1 MSGMI
6 GQQGRTRPSVTQPTP
21 TATPAGPLTGNRESA
36 TAKKIADRSGKA
48 GLVAAAEIT
57 RVGAPSERSG
67 SQRIASYLKKKG
79 FGADWE
85 KRIEDRA
92 RDLLIASE
100 RQRVGSPNY
109 GNKDYIPNDAD
120 LKEVSYRLAMEQAN
134 RIDNPK
140 ARDLAQQLVSD
151 TYGVEPSGKLQTGVV
166 KSDKPRKG
174 LLGQGAEGTREEKIK
189 ELGAR
194 KRVRLANQIA
204 QQGVTDDVLK
214 ADIEE
219 MRRAEAEGDTA
230 AYTEAER
237 RFNQRLNARLA
248 IEPEEGISVQDPS
261 RQSTRRVSDFTR
273 EESGRTGRY
282 GEKAKGEEPGRQPME
297 GKAVQDAP
305 QMTREALDVLAAD
318 QDLTD
323 KFLDRFSDI
332 DKAAVIAK
340 FKKIKDDPNSDAAQ
354 MTRADLLRTFNKALS
369 IEGMVKAQTILG
381 QIGSPAAKRAAK
393 MQEVRDATPPVIA
406 RAEKREQMANIRSAM
421 KVIEDVMSGS
431 RKYDSRSSGREAM
444 TADIGSVMRALNQ
457 YVPGNRLFQDRMQ
470 GQVRKAFGM
479 AASGNMRP
487 LGELMKVFQ
496 MLGQKAPPSIEE
508 QVGSAK
514 GDVPQLAAMLTGVG
528 NRIRGG
534 ANTARAKPGARN
546 VLTGKRL
553 KRGVAPAAEPK
564 GGVETGGATGV
575 AESAGLPL
583 GRARG
588 NVRQQPVRVEEGG
601 YETGRPELNPPKV
614 ETGGGSYVPP
624 KRYTPRGGRMSFV
637 RAERPNVEDLGVPTT
652 DKLSNAFDQF
662 MADTQSEML
671 GKGDVR
677 MQGRD
682 AETMGKVRGRAS
694 ERLRSLMKA
703 YKDETKQLNE
713 QKDIAEIRDA
723 KQLSAAERSLADLKK
738 EIADGKKKLDDIRRY
753 IAPRQS
759 KNLGED
765 VRRRVPVDEGDDFR
779 PTVSRPRNLPQTQG
793 VETIRDFQAALEGRI
808 KVLQGRVT
816 AFEQELARA
825 TQGKEIGPRV
835 MGAAVREGRR
845 KDIDQLR
852 YDKPKIMKRFAD
864 ELAEL
869 NRKQN
874 KTKMDLE
881 KIQQLEKQI
890 KSLEERVPQRK
901 PAKQKGPPSGRSTPP
916 LPEVVQ
922 PTVTPGERDERAF
935 TGGKMVKGTEQQRG
949 RKQSDVVKKA
959 MRGRRMKL
967 KRSQKPGYVQKR
979 EDEEMLSRRDLSGL
993 LEGLPA

>member
-6 GQQGRTRPSVTQPTP
+6 GQQGRTRPSVIQPTP
-21 TATPAGPLTGNRESA
+21 TATPPGPLTGNRESA

-85 KRIEDRA
+85 KRIEDQA
-92 RDLLIASE
+92 RNLLIASE
-100 RQRVGSPNY
+100 RQRVGSPNF

-166 KSDKPRKG
+166 KSDKPLKG
-174 LLGQGAEGTREEKIK
+174 LIGPGAEGTREEKIK

-194 KRVRLANQIA
+194 KRVRLANQVA
-204 QQGVTDDVLK
+204 QQGVTKEVLE
-214 ADIEE
+214 ADINE
-219 MRRAEAEGDTA
+219 MNRLEAEGDVAGYEEAKRRFYLRFA
-230 AYTEAER
+230 AHTGIEGDVSLQDQTRQAKNRISEFSKEAEGR
-237 RFNQRLNARLA
+237 PDRFGQKDTGDR
-248 IEPEEGISVQDPS
+248 GG
-261 RQSTRRVSDFTR
+261 ST
-273 EESGRTGRY
+273 
-282 GEKAKGEEPGRQPME
+282 QE
-297 GKAVQDAP
+297 GKATEDAP
-305 QMTREALDVLAAD
+305 EINRQAFDVLAAD
-318 QDLTD
+318 PELTERV
-323 KFLDRFSDI
+323 LERFSDT

-340 FKKIKDDPNSDAAQ
+340 FKKIKDDPNSEAAQ

-381 QIGSPAAKRAAK
+381 EVGSPAARRAAK

-508 QVGSAK
+508 QVGDTK
-514 GDVPQLAAMLTGVG
+514 GDVPQLAAIMTGVG

-534 ANTARAKPGARN
+534 ASTARAKPGARN

-553 KRGVAPAAEPK
+553 KKGVAPAAEPIGLVAQGEKPALKLGQYYAEYRDQEYSK
-564 GGVETGGATGV
+564 GKKPG
-575 AESAGLPL
+575 P
-583 GRARG
+583 R
-588 NVRQQPVRVEEGG
+588 QPVQRV
-601 YETGRPELNPPKV
+601 
-614 ETGGGSYVPP
+614 
-624 KRYTPRGGRMSFV
+624 
-637 RAERPNVEDLGVPTT
+637 T
-652 DKLSNAFDQF
+652 DNLDAAFDQF
-662 MADTQSEML
+662 MADAQSEAL

-682 AETMGKVRGRAS
+682 AETMGKTRRVAAS
-694 ERLRSLMKA
+694 RLRSLMDA
-703 YKDETKQLNE
+703 YKDETKQINKQNE
-713 QKDIAEIRDA
+713 IAEIRDA
-723 KQLSAAERSLADLKK
+723 KQLASAQKDLAALNR
-738 EIADGKKKLDDIRRY
+738 EIADGKKRLDDIRRY
-753 IAPRQS
+753 IAPRES
-759 KNLGED
+759 KNIGED
-765 VRRRVPVDEGDDFR
+765 VRRRVPVDQGDDFR
-779 PTVSRPRNLPQTQG
+779 PPSEKRRFMPQTQDA
-793 VETIRDFQAALEGRI
+793 ETMRDYRAALEGRI
-808 KVLQGRVT
+808 KALQGRVT
-816 AFEQELARA
+816 MFERELARA
-825 TQGKEIGPRV
+825 TEGKGIGPRV

-845 KDIDQLR
+845 QE
-852 YDKPKIMKRFAD
+852 M
-864 ELAEL
+864 
-869 NRKQN
+869 
-874 KTKMDLE
+874 
-881 KIQQLEKQI
+881 
-890 KSLEERVPQRK
+890 
-901 PAKQKGPPSGRSTPP
+901 PAIRQKGTPKQKGKSKARSTPP

-922 PTVTPGERDERAF
+922 PTVTPGERDERAV
-935 TGGKMVKGTEQQRG
+935 TGGKFVKGVRQERG
-949 RKQSDVVKKA
+949 RKQSEPVKRA
-959 MRGRRMKL
+959 MRGKRMRL
-967 KRSQKPGYVQKR
+967 KKTQKPGYVQR
-979 EDEEMLSRRDLSGL
+979 MEDVDMVRKAGLAGL

>member
-6 GQQGRTRPSVTQPTP
+6 GQQGRTKPSVIQPTP
-21 TATPAGPLTGNRESA
+21 TATPPGPLTGNRESA

-85 KRIEDRA
+85 KRIEDQA
-92 RDLLIASE
+92 RNLLIASE

-140 ARDLAQQLVSD
+140 ARDVAQQLVSD

-219 MRRAEAEGDTA
+219 MRRAEAEGDSA
-230 AYTEAER
+230 AYAEAER
-237 RFNQRLNARLA
+237 RFNQRLNAKLV
-248 IEPEEGISVQDPS
+248 ESGDVSVQDPT

-318 QDLTD
+318 QDLTE

-381 QIGSPAAKRAAK
+381 EIGSPAAKRAAK

-457 YVPGNRLFQDRMQ
+457 YVPGNRLFQDRMK

-514 GDVPQLAAMLTGVG
+514 GDVPQLAAMMTGVG

-534 ANTARAKPGARN
+534 ASTARAKPGARN

-588 NVRQQPVRVEEGG
+588 NVRQQPVRREEGG

-614 ETGGGSYVPP
+614 EETEFKPYVP
-624 KRYTPRGGRMSFV
+624 KRYGARGGRMSFV
-637 RAERPNVEDLGVPTT
+637 RAERPSVEDLGVPTI
-652 DKLSNAFDQF
+652 DKLSNAFDEF

-682 AETMGKVRGRAS
+682 AQTMGNVRRRAS

-713 QKDIAEIRDA
+713 QKDIEEIRDA

-753 IAPRQS
+753 IAPPQS

-765 VRRRVPVDEGDDFR
+765 VRRRVPVDESDDFR
-779 PTVSRPRNLPQTQG
+779 PTVSRPKNLPQTQG

-808 KVLQGRVT
+808 KALQGRVT
-816 AFEQELARA
+816 MYERELARA
-825 TQGKEIGPRV
+825 TQGKKIGPRV

-845 KDIDQLR
+845 QE
-852 YDKPKIMKRFAD
+852 M
-864 ELAEL
+864 
-869 NRKQN
+869 
-874 KTKMDLE
+874 
-881 KIQQLEKQI
+881 
-890 KSLEERVPQRK
+890 
-901 PAKQKGPPSGRSTPP
+901 PAIRQKGTPKQRDKSKARSTPP

-922 PTVTPGERDERAF
+922 PSVTPGERDERAF
-935 TGGKMVKGTEQQRG
+935 TGGKFVKGVEQQRG
-949 RKQSDVVKKA
+949 RKQSEPVKRA
-959 MRGRRMKL
+959 MRGKRMRL
-967 KRSQKPGYVQKR
+967 KKTQKPGYVQR
-979 EDEEMLSRRDLSGL
+979 MEDVDMVRRAGLAGL

>member
-1 MSGMI
+1 MI

-21 TATPAGPLTGNRESA
+21 TATPTGPLTGTVQSA

-57 RVGAPSERSG
+57 RAGAPSERSG

-120 LKEVSYRLAMEQAN
+120 LKETSYRLAMEQAN

-151 TYGVEPSGKLQTGVV
+151 TYGVEPSGKLQVGVV

-194 KRVRLANQIA
+194 KRVRLASQVA
-204 QQGVTDDVLK
+204 QQGVTKEVLE
-214 ADIEE
+214 ADINE
-219 MRRAEAEGDTA
+219 MNRLEAEGDVAGYEEAKRRFYLRFA
-230 AYTEAER
+230 AHTGIEGDVSLQDQTRQAKNRISEFSKEAEGR
-237 RFNQRLNARLA
+237 PDRFGQKDTGDR
-248 IEPEEGISVQDPS
+248 GG
-261 RQSTRRVSDFTR
+261 ST
-273 EESGRTGRY
+273 
-282 GEKAKGEEPGRQPME
+282 QE
-297 GKAVQDAP
+297 GKATEDAP
-305 QMTREALDVLAAD
+305 EINRQAFDVLAAD
-318 QDLTD
+318 PELTERV
-323 KFLDRFSDI
+323 LDRFSDT

-381 QIGSPAAKRAAK
+381 EVGSPAARRAAK
-393 MQEVRDATPPVIA
+393 MQEVRDAASPET
-406 RAEKREQMANIRSAM
+406 RRGERREQLGNIRSAI
-421 KVIEDVMSGS
+421 KVIESVMSGA
-431 RKYDSRSSGREAM
+431 RRYDSRAGGREAM
-444 TADIGSVMRALNQ
+444 TADIGSVMNALKQ

-479 AASGNMRP
+479 AASGNVRPIGEIMR
-487 LGELMKVFQ
+487 GMQ

-514 GDVPQLAAMLTGVG
+514 GDVPQLAAIMTGVG

-534 ANTARAKPGARN
+534 ASTARVKPGARN

-564 GGVETGGATGV
+564 GGVETGAATGV
-575 AESAGLPL
+575 GESAGLPL

-588 NVRQQPVRVEEGG
+588 NVRQQPVRQEEGG
-601 YETGRPELNPPKV
+601 YATGRVELNPPKV

-637 RAERPNVEDLGVPTT
+637 RAERPSVEDLGVPTT

-662 MADTQSEML
+662 MADTQSEVL

-682 AETMGKVRGRAS
+682 AQTMGKVRGRAS
-694 ERLRSLMKA
+694 ERLRTLMKA

-723 KQLSAAERSLADLKK
+723 KQLASAQKDLAALNR
-738 EIADGKKKLDDIRRY
+738 EIADGKKRLDDIRRY
-753 IAPRQS
+753 VAPRQS
-759 KNLGED
+759 KNIGED

-779 PTVSRPRNLPQTQG
+779 PNVSRPKNLPQTQDA
-793 VETIRDFQAALEGRI
+793 ETMRDYRAALEGRI
-808 KVLQGRVT
+808 KVLQRRVT
-816 AFEQELARA
+816 IFERELARA
-825 TQGKEIGPRV
+825 TQGKKIGPRV

-845 KDIDQLR
+845 QE
-852 YDKPKIMKRFAD
+852 M
-864 ELAEL
+864 
-869 NRKQN
+869 
-874 KTKMDLE
+874 
-881 KIQQLEKQI
+881 
-890 KSLEERVPQRK
+890 
-901 PAKQKGPPSGRSTPP
+901 PAIRQKGTPKQKGKSKARSTPP

-922 PTVTPGERDERAF
+922 PSVTPGERDERAF
-935 TGGKMVKGTEQQRG
+935 TGGEFVKGVRQERG
-949 RKQSDVVKKA
+949 RKQSEPVKRA
-959 MRGRRMKL
+959 MRGKRMRL
-967 KRSQKPGYVQKR
+967 KKTQKPGYVQR
-979 EDEEMLSRRDLSGL
+979 MEDVDMVRRAGLAGL

>member
-1 MSGMI
+1 MI
-6 GQQGRTRPSVTQPTP
+6 GQQGRTRPSVIQPTP
-21 TATPAGPLTGNRESA
+21 TATPPGPLTGNRESA

-85 KRIEDRA
+85 KRIEDQA
-92 RDLLIASE
+92 RNLLIASE
-100 RQRVGSPNY
+100 RQRVGSPNF

-166 KSDKPRKG
+166 KSDKPLKG
-174 LLGQGAEGTREEKIK
+174 LIGPGAEGTREEKIK

-194 KRVRLANQIA
+194 KRVRLANQVA
-204 QQGVTDDVLK
+204 QQGVTKEVLE
-214 ADIEE
+214 ADINE
-219 MRRAEAEGDTA
+219 MNRLEAEGDVAGYEEAKRRFYLRFA
-230 AYTEAER
+230 AHTGIEGDVSLQDQTRQAKNRISEFSKEAEGR
-237 RFNQRLNARLA
+237 PDRFGQKDTGDR
-248 IEPEEGISVQDPS
+248 GG
-261 RQSTRRVSDFTR
+261 ST
-273 EESGRTGRY
+273 
-282 GEKAKGEEPGRQPME
+282 QE
-297 GKAVQDAP
+297 GKATEDAP
-305 QMTREALDVLAAD
+305 EINRQAFDVLAAD
-318 QDLTD
+318 PELTERV
-323 KFLDRFSDI
+323 LERFSDT

-340 FKKIKDDPNSDAAQ
+340 FKKIKDDPNSEAAQ

-381 QIGSPAAKRAAK
+381 EVGSPAARRAAK

-508 QVGSAK
+508 QVGDTK
-514 GDVPQLAAMLTGVG
+514 GDVPQLAAIMTGVG

-534 ANTARAKPGARN
+534 ASTARAKPGARN

-553 KRGVAPAAEPK
+553 KKGVAPAAEPIGLVAQGEKPALKLGQYYAEYRDQEYSK
-564 GGVETGGATGV
+564 GKKPG
-575 AESAGLPL
+575 P
-583 GRARG
+583 R
-588 NVRQQPVRVEEGG
+588 QPVQRV
-601 YETGRPELNPPKV
+601 
-614 ETGGGSYVPP
+614 
-624 KRYTPRGGRMSFV
+624 
-637 RAERPNVEDLGVPTT
+637 T
-652 DKLSNAFDQF
+652 DNLDAAFDQF
-662 MADTQSEML
+662 MADAQSEAL

-682 AETMGKVRGRAS
+682 AETMGKTRRVAAS
-694 ERLRSLMKA
+694 RLRSLMDA
-703 YKDETKQLNE
+703 YKDETKQINKQNE
-713 QKDIAEIRDA
+713 IAEIRDA
-723 KQLSAAERSLADLKK
+723 KQLASAQKDLAALNR
-738 EIADGKKKLDDIRRY
+738 EIADGKKRLDDIRRY
-753 IAPRQS
+753 IAPRES
-759 KNLGED
+759 KNIGED
-765 VRRRVPVDEGDDFR
+765 VRRRVPVDQGDDFR
-779 PTVSRPRNLPQTQG
+779 PPSEKRRFMPQTQDA
-793 VETIRDFQAALEGRI
+793 ETMRDYRAALEGRI
-808 KVLQGRVT
+808 KALQGRVT
-816 AFEQELARA
+816 MFERELARA
-825 TQGKEIGPRV
+825 TEGKGIGPRV

-845 KDIDQLR
+845 QE
-852 YDKPKIMKRFAD
+852 M
-864 ELAEL
+864 
-869 NRKQN
+869 
-874 KTKMDLE
+874 
-881 KIQQLEKQI
+881 
-890 KSLEERVPQRK
+890 
-901 PAKQKGPPSGRSTPP
+901 PAIRQKGTPKQKGKSKARSTPP

-922 PTVTPGERDERAF
+922 PTVTPGERDERAV
-935 TGGKMVKGTEQQRG
+935 TGGKFVKGVRQERG
-949 RKQSDVVKKA
+949 RKQSEPVKRA
-959 MRGRRMKL
+959 MRGKRMRL
-967 KRSQKPGYVQKR
+967 KKTQKPGYVQR
-979 EDEEMLSRRDLSGL
+979 MEDVDMVRKAGLAGL

>member
-6 GQQGRTRPSVTQPTP
+6 GQHGRTKPSVIQPTP
-21 TATPAGPLTGNRESA
+21 TATPPGPLTGNRESA

-57 RVGAPSERSG
+57 RVGAPSERSD

-151 TYGVEPSGKLQTGVV
+151 TYGVEPSGKLQVGVV

-174 LLGQGAEGTREEKIK
+174 LIGLGAEGTREEKIK

-194 KRVRLANQIA
+194 KRVRLANQLA
-204 QQGVTDDVLK
+204 QQGTTDEVLK

-219 MRRAEAEGDTA
+219 MRRAEAEGDSA
-230 AYTEAER
+230 AYAEAER
-237 RFNQRLNARLA
+237 RFNQRLNAKLV
-248 IEPEEGISVQDPS
+248 ESGDVSVQDPT

-282 GEKAKGEEPGRQPME
+282 GEKAKGDEPGRQPME

-318 QDLTD
+318 QDLTE

-381 QIGSPAAKRAAK
+381 EVGSPAARRAAK

-444 TADIGSVMRALNQ
+444 TADIGTVMRALNQ

-479 AASGNMRP
+479 AASGNVRPIGEIMRG
-487 LGELMKVFQ
+487 LQ
-496 MLGQKAPPSIEE
+496 MLGQKAPPTIEE

-514 GDVPQLAAMLTGVG
+514 GDVPQLAAIMTGVG

-534 ANTARAKPGARN
+534 ASTARAKPGARN

-575 AESAGLPL
+575 AESSGLPL

-588 NVRQQPVRVEEGG
+588 NVRQQPVRTEEGG
-601 YETGRPELNPPKV
+601 YTTGRPELNPPKFE
-614 ETGGGSYVPP
+614 ETKREPYVP
-624 KRYTPRGGRMSFV
+624 KRYGARGGRMSFIK
-637 RAERPNVEDLGVPTT
+637 AERPNVEDLGVPTT

-662 MADTQSEML
+662 MADAQSEVL

-694 ERLRSLMKA
+694 ERLRTLLKA

-723 KQLSAAERSLADLKK
+723 KQLNAAQKELERLNK
-738 EIADGKKKLDDIRRY
+738 EIADGTKKLDDIRELSGPDGKKRFKR
-753 IAPRQS
+753 IRENVEG
-759 KNLGED
+759 NLAD
-765 VRRRVPVDEGDDFR
+765 DDFR
-779 PTVSRPRNLPQTQG
+779 PTSEKPAGKDLPINPYLQTIG
-793 VETIRDFQAALEGRI
+793 DYQAALEGRI
-808 KVLQGRVT
+808 KALRGRVL
-816 AFEQELARA
+816 AFEQRLARD
-825 TQGKEIGPRV
+825 TKNMDIGPRV
-835 MGAAVREGRR
+835 MGAAIREGRR
-845 KDIDQLR
+845 
-852 YDKPKIMKRFAD
+852 
-864 ELAEL
+864 
-869 NRKQN
+869 
-874 KTKMDLE
+874 LE
-881 KIQQLEKQI
+881 M
-890 KSLEERVPQRK
+890 
-901 PAKQKGPPSGRSTPP
+901 PAIKQKGTPKQKGKSKARSTPP

-922 PTVTPGERDERAF
+922 PTVAPGERDERAF
-935 TGGKMVKGTEQQRG
+935 TGGKFVRGVRQERG
-949 RKQSDVVKKA
+949 RNQSEPVKRA
-959 MRGRRMKL
+959 MRGKRMKL
-967 KRSQKPGYVQKR
+967 KRPQKPGYVQR
-979 EDEEMLSRRDLSGL
+979 MEDVEMVNRRGL
-993 LEGLPA
+993 AGLIQGLPT

>member
-21 TATPAGPLTGNRESA
+21 TATPTGPLTGTVQSA

-57 RVGAPSERSG
+57 RAGAPSERSG

-120 LKEVSYRLAMEQAN
+120 LKETSYRLAMEQAN

-151 TYGVEPSGKLQTGVV
+151 TYGVEPSGKLQVGVV

-194 KRVRLANQIA
+194 KRVRLASQVA
-204 QQGVTDDVLK
+204 QQGVTKEVLE
-214 ADIEE
+214 ADINE
-219 MRRAEAEGDTA
+219 MNRLEAEGDVAGYEEAKRRFYLRFA
-230 AYTEAER
+230 AHTGIEGDVSLQDQTRQAKNRISEFSKEAEGR
-237 RFNQRLNARLA
+237 PDRFGQKDTGDR
-248 IEPEEGISVQDPS
+248 GG
-261 RQSTRRVSDFTR
+261 ST
-273 EESGRTGRY
+273 
-282 GEKAKGEEPGRQPME
+282 QE
-297 GKAVQDAP
+297 GKATEDAP
-305 QMTREALDVLAAD
+305 EINRQAFDVLAAD
-318 QDLTD
+318 PELTERV
-323 KFLDRFSDI
+323 LDRFSDT

-381 QIGSPAAKRAAK
+381 EVGSPAARRAAK
-393 MQEVRDATPPVIA
+393 MQEVRDAASPET
-406 RAEKREQMANIRSAM
+406 RRGERREQLGNIRSAI
-421 KVIEDVMSGS
+421 KVIESVMSGA
-431 RKYDSRSSGREAM
+431 RRYDSRAGGREAM
-444 TADIGSVMRALNQ
+444 TADIGSVMNALKQ

-479 AASGNMRP
+479 AASGNVRPIGEIMR
-487 LGELMKVFQ
+487 GMQ

-514 GDVPQLAAMLTGVG
+514 GDVPQLAAIMTGVG

-534 ANTARAKPGARN
+534 ASTARVKPGARN

-564 GGVETGGATGV
+564 GGVETGAATGV
-575 AESAGLPL
+575 GESAGLPL

-588 NVRQQPVRVEEGG
+588 NVRQQPVRQEEGG
-601 YETGRPELNPPKV
+601 YATGRVELNPPKV

-637 RAERPNVEDLGVPTT
+637 RAERPSVEDLGVPTT

-662 MADTQSEML
+662 MADTQSEVL

-682 AETMGKVRGRAS
+682 AQTMGKVRGRAS
-694 ERLRSLMKA
+694 ERLRTLMKA

-723 KQLSAAERSLADLKK
+723 KQLASAQKDLAALNR
-738 EIADGKKKLDDIRRY
+738 EIADGKKRLDDIRRY
-753 IAPRQS
+753 VAPRQS
-759 KNLGED
+759 KNIGED

-779 PTVSRPRNLPQTQG
+779 PNVSRPKNLPQTQDA
-793 VETIRDFQAALEGRI
+793 ETMRDYRAALEGRI
-808 KVLQGRVT
+808 KVLQRRVT
-816 AFEQELARA
+816 IFERELARA
-825 TQGKEIGPRV
+825 TQGKKIGPRV

-845 KDIDQLR
+845 QE
-852 YDKPKIMKRFAD
+852 M
-864 ELAEL
+864 
-869 NRKQN
+869 
-874 KTKMDLE
+874 
-881 KIQQLEKQI
+881 
-890 KSLEERVPQRK
+890 
-901 PAKQKGPPSGRSTPP
+901 PAIRQKGTPKQKGKSKARSTPP

-922 PTVTPGERDERAF
+922 PSVTPGERDERAF
-935 TGGKMVKGTEQQRG
+935 TGGEFVKGVRQERG
-949 RKQSDVVKKA
+949 RKQSEPVKRA
-959 MRGRRMKL
+959 MRGKRMRL
-967 KRSQKPGYVQKR
+967 KKTQKPGYVQR
-979 EDEEMLSRRDLSGL
+979 MEDVDMVRRAGLAGL

>member
-1 MSGMI
+1 M
-6 GQQGRTRPSVTQPTP
+6 
-21 TATPAGPLTGNRESA
+21 TGNRESA

-57 RVGAPSERSG
+57 RAGAPSERSG

-79 FGADWE
+79 FGDDWE

-100 RQRVGSPNY
+100 RQRVGSPNF

-120 LKEVSYRLAMEQAN
+120 VKEVSYRLAMEQAN

-174 LLGQGAEGTREEKIK
+174 LLGPGAEGTREEKIK

-194 KRVRLANQIA
+194 KRVRLANQLA
-204 QQGVTDDVLK
+204 QQGTTDEVLK

-219 MRRAEAEGDTA
+219 MRRAEAEGDSA
-230 AYTEAER
+230 AYAEAER
-237 RFNQRLNARLA
+237 RFNQRLNAKLV
-248 IEPEEGISVQDPS
+248 ESGDVSVQDPT

-318 QDLTD
+318 QDLTE

-381 QIGSPAAKRAAK
+381 EVGSPAARRAAK
-393 MQEVRDATPPVIA
+393 MQEVRDAASPET
-406 RAEKREQMANIRSAM
+406 RRGERREQLGNIRSAI
-421 KVIEDVMSGS
+421 KVIESVMSGT
-431 RKYDSRSSGREAM
+431 RRYDSRSGGREAM
-444 TADIGSVMRALNQ
+444 TADIGSVMNALRQ

-479 AASGNMRP
+479 AASGNVRPIGEIMRG
-487 LGELMKVFQ
+487 LQ
-496 MLGQKAPPSIEE
+496 MLGQKAPPTIEE

-514 GDVPQLAAMLTGVG
+514 GDVPQLAAIMTGVG

-534 ANTARAKPGARN
+534 ASTARAKPGARN

-624 KRYTPRGGRMSFV
+624 KRYGLRGGRMSLAK
-637 RAERPNVEDLGVPTT
+637 AERPSAEDLGVPTT
-652 DKLSNAFDQF
+652 DKLNNAFDEF
-662 MADTQSEML
+662 MADTQSEVL

-723 KQLSAAERSLADLKK
+723 KQLAAAQKDLAVLNK
-738 EIADGKKKLDDIRRY
+738 EIAAGKKRLDDIRRY
-753 IAPRQS
+753 VAPRQS
-759 KNLGED
+759 KNIGED

-779 PTVSRPRNLPQTQG
+779 PTVSRPKNLPQTQDA
-793 VETIRDFQAALEGRI
+793 ETIRDFQAALEGRI
-808 KVLQGRVT
+808 KVLQGRVNM
-816 AFEQELARA
+816 FERELARA
-825 TQGKEIGPRV
+825 TEGKGIGPKV

-874 KTKMDLE
+874 KTKRDLE

-922 PTVTPGERDERAF
+922 PSVTPGERDERAF
-935 TGGKMVKGTEQQRG
+935 TGGKMVKGVEQQRG

>member
-1 MSGMI
+1 MI
-6 GQQGRTRPSVTQPTP
+6 GQQDRTRPLVIQPTP
-21 TATPAGPLTGNRESA
+21 TATPPGPLTGNRESA

-79 FGADWE
+79 FGDDWE

-100 RQRVGSPNY
+100 RQRVGSPNF

-174 LLGQGAEGTREEKIK
+174 LIGPGAEGTREEKIK

-194 KRVRLANQIA
+194 KRVRLANQLA
-204 QQGVTDDVLK
+204 QQGITDDVLK
-214 ADIEE
+214 AEIKE
-219 MRRAEAEGDTA
+219 MERAEAEGDTA
-230 AYTEAER
+230 AYAEAER
-237 RFNQRLNARLA
+237 RFNQRLNANLVA
-248 IEPEEGISVQDPS
+248 SGDVSVQDPT

-318 QDLTD
+318 QDLTE

-381 QIGSPAAKRAAK
+381 EVGSPAARRAAK
-393 MQEVRDATPPVIA
+393 MQEVRDAASPET
-406 RAEKREQMANIRSAM
+406 RRGERREQLGNIRSAI
-421 KVIEDVMSGS
+421 KVIENVMSGT
-431 RKYDSRSSGREAM
+431 RRYDARAAGREAM
-444 TADIGSVMRALNQ
+444 TADIGSVMNALKQ

-479 AASGNMRP
+479 AASGNVRP
-487 LGELMKVFQ
+487 LGEIMRGLQ

-514 GDVPQLAAMLTGVG
+514 GDVPQLAAIMTGVG

-534 ANTARAKPGARN
+534 ASTARAKPGARN

-575 AESAGLPL
+575 AESAGLPI

-588 NVRQQPVRVEEGG
+588 NVRQQPVRTEEGG
-601 YETGRPELNPPKV
+601 YQTGRVELNPPKFE
-614 ETGGGSYVPP
+614 ETGFKPYVP
-624 KRYTPRGGRMSFV
+624 KRYAASGRIYK
-637 RAERPNVEDLGVPTT
+637 PTT
-652 DKLSNAFDQF
+652 TPPPGTSGIPTVDKLDQAFDEF

-682 AETMGKVRGRAS
+682 AETMRKVRRRAS

-723 KQLSAAERSLADLKK
+723 KQLDAAQKELAALNK
-738 EIADGKKKLDDIRRY
+738 EIAAGKKKLSDIRELERPGGGKQVFKR
-753 IAPRQS
+753 IRENVESSAV
-759 KNLGED
+759 E
-765 VRRRVPVDEGDDFR
+765 DFR
-779 PTVSRPRNLPQTQG
+779 PDSPKPERDLPINPYLETVG
-793 VETIRDFQAALEGRI
+793 DYQAALESRI
-808 KVLQGRVT
+808 KALQGRVT
-816 AFEQELARA
+816 MYERELARA
-825 TQGKEIGPRV
+825 TQGKKIGPRV

-874 KTKMDLE
+874 KTKRDLE

-922 PTVTPGERDERAF
+922 PSVTPGERDERAF
-935 TGGKMVKGTEQQRG
+935 TGGKMVKGVEQQRG
-949 RKQSDVVKKA
+949 RKQSEPVKRA
-959 MRGRRMKL
+959 MSGKRRKL

>member
-1 MSGMI
+1 MI
-6 GQQGRTRPSVTQPTP
+6 GQQGRTKPSVIQPTP
-21 TATPAGPLTGNRESA
+21 TATPPGPLTGNRESA

-85 KRIEDRA
+85 KRIEDQA
-92 RDLLIASE
+92 RNLLIASE

-140 ARDLAQQLVSD
+140 ARDVAQQLVSD

-219 MRRAEAEGDTA
+219 MRRAEAEGDSA
-230 AYTEAER
+230 AYAEAER
-237 RFNQRLNARLA
+237 RFNQRLNAKLV
-248 IEPEEGISVQDPS
+248 ESGDVSVQDPT

-318 QDLTD
+318 QDLTE

-381 QIGSPAAKRAAK
+381 EIGSPAAKRAAK

-457 YVPGNRLFQDRMQ
+457 YVPGNRLFQDRMK

-514 GDVPQLAAMLTGVG
+514 GDVPQLAAMMTGVG

-534 ANTARAKPGARN
+534 ASTARAKPGARN

-588 NVRQQPVRVEEGG
+588 NVRQQPVRREEGG

-614 ETGGGSYVPP
+614 EETEFKPYVP
-624 KRYTPRGGRMSFV
+624 KRYGARGGRMSFV
-637 RAERPNVEDLGVPTT
+637 RAERPSVEDLGVPTI
-652 DKLSNAFDQF
+652 DKLSNAFDEF

-682 AETMGKVRGRAS
+682 AQTMGNVRRRAS

-713 QKDIAEIRDA
+713 QKDIEEIRDA

-753 IAPRQS
+753 IAPPQS

-765 VRRRVPVDEGDDFR
+765 VRRRVPVDESDDFR
-779 PTVSRPRNLPQTQG
+779 PTVSRPKNLPQTQG

-808 KVLQGRVT
+808 KALQGRVT
-816 AFEQELARA
+816 MYERELARA
-825 TQGKEIGPRV
+825 TQGKKIGPRV

-845 KDIDQLR
+845 QE
-852 YDKPKIMKRFAD
+852 M
-864 ELAEL
+864 
-869 NRKQN
+869 
-874 KTKMDLE
+874 
-881 KIQQLEKQI
+881 
-890 KSLEERVPQRK
+890 
-901 PAKQKGPPSGRSTPP
+901 PAIRQKGTPKQRDKSKARSTPP

-922 PTVTPGERDERAF
+922 PSVTPGERDERAF
-935 TGGKMVKGTEQQRG
+935 TGGKFVKGVEQQRG
-949 RKQSDVVKKA
+949 RKQSEPVKRA
-959 MRGRRMKL
+959 MRGKRMRL
-967 KRSQKPGYVQKR
+967 KKTQKPGYVQR
-979 EDEEMLSRRDLSGL
+979 MEDVDMVRRAGLAGL

>member
-1 MSGMI
+1 MI
-6 GQQGRTRPSVTQPTP
+6 GQQDRTRPSVIQPTP

-57 RVGAPSERSG
+57 RAGAPSERSG

-194 KRVRLANQIA
+194 KRVRLASQVA
-204 QQGVTDDVLK
+204 QQGITKEVLE
-214 ADIEE
+214 ADINE
-219 MRRAEAEGDTA
+219 MNRLEAEGDVAGYEEAKRRFYLRFA
-230 AYTEAER
+230 AHTGIEGDVSLQDQTRQAKNRISEFSKEAEGR
-237 RFNQRLNARLA
+237 PDRFGQKDTGDR
-248 IEPEEGISVQDPS
+248 GG
-261 RQSTRRVSDFTR
+261 ST
-273 EESGRTGRY
+273 
-282 GEKAKGEEPGRQPME
+282 QE
-297 GKAVQDAP
+297 GKATEDAP
-305 QMTREALDVLAAD
+305 EINRQAFDVLAAD
-318 QDLTD
+318 PELTERV
-323 KFLDRFSDI
+323 LDRFSDT

-340 FKKIKDDPNSDAAQ
+340 FKKIKDDPNSEAAQ

-381 QIGSPAAKRAAK
+381 EVGSPAARRAAK
-393 MQEVRDATPPVIA
+393 MQEVRDAASPET
-406 RAEKREQMANIRSAM
+406 RRGERREQLGNIRSAI
-421 KVIEDVMSGS
+421 KVIESVMSGT
-431 RKYDSRSSGREAM
+431 RRYDARAAGREAM
-444 TADIGSVMRALNQ
+444 TADIGSVMNALKQ
-457 YVPGNRLFQDRMQ
+457 YVPSNRLFQDRMQ

-479 AASGNMRP
+479 AASGNVRP
-487 LGELMKVFQ
+487 LGEIMRGLQ
-496 MLGQKAPPSIEE
+496 MLGQKAPPTIEE
-508 QVGSAK
+508 QVGDTK
-514 GDVPQLAAMLTGVG
+514 GDVPQLAAMMTGVG

-534 ANTARAKPGARN
+534 ASTARAKPGARN

-575 AESAGLPL
+575 GESAGLPL

-588 NVRQQPVRVEEGG
+588 NVRQQPARREEGG
-601 YETGRPELNPPKV
+601 YATGRPEVNLSKV

-624 KRYTPRGGRMSFV
+624 KRYGLRGGRMSL
-637 RAERPNVEDLGVPTT
+637 AKTEKPNVEDLGIPTA
-652 DKLSNAFDQF
+652 DKLNSAFDQF
-662 MADTQSEML
+662 MADAQSEAL

-682 AETMGKVRGRAS
+682 AETMGKTRRVAAS
-694 ERLRSLMKA
+694 RLRSLIDA
-703 YKDETKQLNE
+703 YKDETKDLDK
-713 QKDIAEIRDA
+713 QKDIGEIRDA
-723 KQLSAAERSLADLKK
+723 KQLASAQKDLAALNR
-738 EIADGKKKLDDIRRY
+738 EIADGKKRLDDIRRY

-759 KNLGED
+759 RDMFED
-765 VRRRVPVDEGDDFR
+765 VRRRVPVDQDDDFR
-779 PTVSRPRNLPQTQG
+779 PPSAKRQFMPQTQDA
-793 VETIRDFQAALEGRI
+793 ETMRDYRAALEGRI
-808 KVLQGRVT
+808 KVLQGRVNM
-816 AFEQELARA
+816 FERELARA
-825 TQGKEIGPRV
+825 TEGKGIGPKV

-845 KDIDQLR
+845 QEMPVIRQKGI
-852 YDKPKIMKRFAD
+852 P
-864 ELAEL
+864 
-869 NRKQN
+869 
-874 KTKMDLE
+874 
-881 KIQQLEKQI
+881 
-890 KSLEERVPQRK
+890 
-901 PAKQKGPPSGRSTPP
+901 KQKVKSKARSTPP
-916 LPEVVQ
+916 LSEVAQ
-922 PTVTPGERDERAF
+922 PTVRPGERDERAF
-935 TGGKMVKGTEQQRG
+935 TGGKFVKGVRQEPG
-949 RKQSDVVKKA
+949 RKQSEPVKRA
-959 MRGRRMKL
+959 MRGKRMKL
-967 KRSQKPGYVQKR
+967 KKTQKPAYIER
-979 EDEEMLSRRDLSGL
+979 MEDVDMVRRAGLAGL

>member
-6 GQQGRTRPSVTQPTP
+6 GQQGRTKPSVIQPTP

-57 RVGAPSERSG
+57 RAGAPSERSG

-194 KRVRLANQIA
+194 KRVRLASQVA
-204 QQGVTDDVLK
+204 QQGVTKEVLE
-214 ADIEE
+214 ADINE
-219 MRRAEAEGDTA
+219 MNRLEAEGDVA
-230 AYTEAER
+230 GYEEAKR
-237 RFNQRLNARLA
+237 RFYLRFAA
-248 IEPEEGISVQDPS
+248 HTGIEGDVSLQDQTRQAKNRISEFS
-261 RQSTRRVSDFTR
+261 K
-273 EESGRTGRY
+273 E
-282 GEKAKGEEPGRQPME
+282 AKGRPDRFGQKDTGDRGGSTQE
-297 GKAVQDAP
+297 GKATEDAP
-305 QMTREALDVLAAD
+305 EINRQAFDVLAAD
-318 QDLTD
+318 PELTERV
-323 KFLDRFSDI
+323 LDRFSDT

-340 FKKIKDDPNSDAAQ
+340 FKRIKDDPNSEAAQ

-381 QIGSPAAKRAAK
+381 EVGSPAARRAAK
-393 MQEVRDATPPVIA
+393 MQEVRDAASPET
-406 RAEKREQMANIRSAM
+406 RRGERREQLGNIRSAI
-421 KVIEDVMSGS
+421 KVIESVMSGT
-431 RKYDSRSSGREAM
+431 RRYDARAGGREAM
-444 TADIGSVMRALNQ
+444 TADIGSVMNALKQ

-479 AASGNMRP
+479 AASGNVRPIGEIMRG
-487 LGELMKVFQ
+487 LQ
-496 MLGQKAPPSIEE
+496 MLGQKAPPTIEE

-514 GDVPQLAAMLTGVG
+514 GDVPQLAAMMTGIG

-534 ANTARAKPGARN
+534 ASTARAKPGARN

-553 KRGVAPAAEPK
+553 KRGVAPAAEPIGLMTEGQK
-564 GGVETGGATGV
+564 PNVKYSEYQAPAPGKP
-575 AESAGLPL
+575 SA
-583 GRARG
+583 R
-588 NVRQQPVRVEEGG
+588 QPVQRV
-601 YETGRPELNPPKV
+601 
-614 ETGGGSYVPP
+614 
-624 KRYTPRGGRMSFV
+624 
-637 RAERPNVEDLGVPTT
+637 ADDL
-652 DKLSNAFDQF
+652 DAAFDQF
-662 MADTQSEML
+662 MADTQSEVL

-694 ERLRSLMKA
+694 ERLRTLMKA

-713 QKDIAEIRDA
+713 QKDITEIRDA
-723 KQLSAAERSLADLKK
+723 KQLAAAQKDLAALNK
-738 EIADGKKKLDDIRRY
+738 EIAAGKKKLDDIRSY
-753 IAPRQS
+753 VAPRQS
-759 KNLGED
+759 KNIGED
-765 VRRRVPVDEGDDFR
+765 VRRRIPVDEGDDFR
-779 PTVSRPRNLPQTQG
+779 PNVSRPKNLPQTQDA
-793 VETIRDFQAALEGRI
+793 ETIRDYQAALEGRI
-808 KVLQGRVT
+808 KALQGRVT
-816 AFEQELARA
+816 MFERELARA
-825 TQGKEIGPRV
+825 TQGKKIGPRV

-852 YDKPKIMKRFAD
+852 YDKPKIMKRFED

-874 KTKMDLE
+874 KTKRDLE

-890 KSLEERVPQRK
+890 KSLKERVPQRK
-901 PAKQKGPPSGRSTPP
+901 PEKPKGPPSGRSTPP

-922 PTVTPGERDERAF
+922 PSVTPGERDERAF
-935 TGGKMVKGTEQQRG
+935 TGGEFVKGVRQERG
-949 RKQSDVVKKA
+949 RKQSEPVKQA
-959 MRGRRMKL
+959 MRGKRMRL
-967 KRSQKPGYVQKR
+967 KKPQKPGYVQR
-979 EDEEMLSRRDLSGL
+979 MEDVEMVRKAGLAGL

>member
-1 MSGMI
+1 MSGVI

-21 TATPAGPLTGNRESA
+21 TATPAGPLTGTVQSA
-36 TAKKIADRSGKA
+36 SAKKIADRSGKA

-67 SQRIASYLKKKG
+67 SQQIASYLKKKG
-79 FGADWE
+79 FGSNWE
-85 KRIEDRA
+85 KRVEDQA
-92 RDLLIASE
+92 RELLIASE

-120 LKEVSYRLAMEQAN
+120 LKETSYRLAMEQAN

-140 ARDLAQQLVSD
+140 ARDVAQQLVSD
-151 TYGVEPSGKLQTGVV
+151 TYGVEPSGKLQKGVV

-174 LLGQGAEGTREEKIK
+174 LLGEGAEGTREEKIK

-204 QQGVTDDVLK
+204 QQGITDDVLK

-237 RFNQRLNARLA
+237 RFNQRLNANLA
-248 IEPEEGISVQDPS
+248 IEPEEGISVQDPT
-261 RQSTRRVSDFTR
+261 RQSNRRVSDFTR
-273 EESGRTGRY
+273 EESGRTGIY
-282 GEKAKGEEPGRQPME
+282 GEKAKGDEPGRQSLE

-305 QMTREALDVLAAD
+305 QMTRDALDVLAAD

-323 KFLDRFSDI
+323 KLLDRFSDI

-406 RAEKREQMANIRSAM
+406 RAEKREQMTNIRSAM
-421 KVIEDVMSGS
+421 KVIESVMSGS
-431 RKYDSRSSGREAM
+431 RKYDSRSGGREAM

-457 YVPGNRLFQDRMQ
+457 YVPGNRVFQDRMQ

-479 AASGNMRP
+479 ASSGNMRP
-487 LGELMKVFQ
+487 LGEIMKVLQ

-508 QVGSAK
+508 QVGDTK
-514 GDVPQLAAMLTGVG
+514 GDVPQLAAIMTGVG

-534 ANTARAKPGARN
+534 ASTARAKPGARN

-553 KRGVAPAAEPK
+553 KKGVAPAAEPR
-564 GGVETGGATGV
+564 GGVESGAATGV
-575 AESAGLPL
+575 GESSGLPL

-588 NVRQQPVRVEEGG
+588 NVRQQPARREEGG
-601 YETGRPELNPPKV
+601 YATGRPEVNLPKV

-624 KRYTPRGGRMSFV
+624 KRYGLRGGRMSL
-637 RAERPNVEDLGVPTT
+637 AKTEKPNVEDLGIPTA
-652 DKLSNAFDQF
+652 DKLNSAFDQF
-662 MADTQSEML
+662 MADSQSEAL

-682 AETMGKVRGRAS
+682 AETMGKTRRVAAS
-694 ERLRSLMKA
+694 RLRSLMDA
-703 YKDETKQLNE
+703 YKDETKDLDK
-713 QKDIAEIRDA
+713 QKDIGEIRDA
-723 KQLSAAERSLADLKK
+723 KQLASAQKDLAALNR
-738 EIADGKKKLDDIRRY
+738 EIADGKKRLDDIRRY

-759 KNLGED
+759 RDMFED
-765 VRRRVPVDEGDDFR
+765 VRRRVPVDQDDDFR
-779 PTVSRPRNLPQTQG
+779 PPSAKRQFMPQTQDA
-793 VETIRDFQAALEGRI
+793 ETMRDYQAALEGRI

-816 AFEQELARA
+816 MFERELARA
-825 TQGKEIGPRV
+825 TEGKGIGPKV

-845 KDIDQLR
+845 QEMPVIRQKGT
-852 YDKPKIMKRFAD
+852 P
-864 ELAEL
+864 
-869 NRKQN
+869 
-874 KTKMDLE
+874 
-881 KIQQLEKQI
+881 
-890 KSLEERVPQRK
+890 
-901 PAKQKGPPSGRSTPP
+901 KQKVKSKARSTPP
-916 LPEVVQ
+916 LSEVAQ
-922 PTVTPGERDERAF
+922 PTVRPGERDERAF
-935 TGGKMVKGTEQQRG
+935 TGGKFVKGVRQEPG
-949 RKQSDVVKKA
+949 RKQSEPVKRA
-959 MRGRRMKL
+959 MRGKRMKL
-967 KRSQKPGYVQKR
+967 KKTQKPAYIER
-979 EDEEMLSRRDLSGL
+979 MEDVDMVRRAGLAGL

>member
-1 MSGMI
+1 M
-6 GQQGRTRPSVTQPTP
+6 
-21 TATPAGPLTGNRESA
+21 TGTVQSA

-57 RVGAPSERSG
+57 RAGAPSERSG
-67 SQRIASYLKKKG
+67 SQRIAAYLKKKG
-79 FGADWE
+79 FGDDWE

-100 RQRVGSPNY
+100 RQRVGSPNF

-151 TYGVEPSGKLQTGVV
+151 TYGVEPSGKLQVGVV

-174 LLGQGAEGTREEKIK
+174 LIGPGAEGTREEKIK

-194 KRVRLANQIA
+194 KRVRLANQLA
-204 QQGVTDDVLK
+204 QQGITDDVLK
-214 ADIEE
+214 AEIKE
-219 MRRAEAEGDTA
+219 MERAVAEGDSA
-230 AYTEAER
+230 AYAEAER
-237 RFNQRLNARLA
+237 RFNQRLNTNLVAS
-248 IEPEEGISVQDPS
+248 GDVSVQDLT

-318 QDLTD
+318 QDLTE

-381 QIGSPAAKRAAK
+381 EVGSPAARRAAK
-393 MQEVRDATPPVIA
+393 MQEVRDAASPET
-406 RAEKREQMANIRSAM
+406 RRGERREQLKNIRSAI
-421 KVIEDVMSGS
+421 KVIESVMSGT
-431 RKYDSRSSGREAM
+431 RRYDTRAGGREAM
-444 TADIGSVMRALNQ
+444 TADIGSVMNALRQ

-479 AASGNMRP
+479 AASGNVRPIGEIMRG
-487 LGELMKVFQ
+487 LQ
-496 MLGQKAPPSIEE
+496 MLGQKAPPTIEE

-514 GDVPQLAAMLTGVG
+514 GDVPQLAAMMTGIG

-534 ANTARAKPGARN
+534 ASTSRAKPGARN

-588 NVRQQPVRVEEGG
+588 NVRQQPVRREEGG
-601 YETGRPELNPPKV
+601 YQTGRPELNPPKV

-624 KRYTPRGGRMSFV
+624 KRYGLRGGRMSLAK
-637 RAERPNVEDLGVPTT
+637 AERPSVEDLGVPTT

-662 MADTQSEML
+662 MADTQSEVL

-723 KQLSAAERSLADLKK
+723 KQLAAAQKDLAALNK
-738 EIADGKKKLDDIRRY
+738 EIAAGKKKLDDIRRY
-753 IAPRQS
+753 VAPRQS
-759 KNLGED
+759 KNIGED
-765 VRRRVPVDEGDDFR
+765 VRRRVSVDEGDDFR
-779 PTVSRPRNLPQTQG
+779 PAVSRPKNLPQTQDA
-793 VETIRDFQAALEGRI
+793 ETIRDYQAALEGRI

-816 AFEQELARA
+816 MFERELARA
-825 TQGKEIGPRV
+825 TQGKKIGPRV

-845 KDIDQLR
+845 QE
-852 YDKPKIMKRFAD
+852 M
-864 ELAEL
+864 
-869 NRKQN
+869 
-874 KTKMDLE
+874 
-881 KIQQLEKQI
+881 
-890 KSLEERVPQRK
+890 
-901 PAKQKGPPSGRSTPP
+901 PAIRQKGTPKQKGKSKARSTPP

-935 TGGKMVKGTEQQRG
+935 TGGEFVKGVRQERG
-949 RKQSDVVKKA
+949 RKQSEPVKRA
-959 MRGRRMKL
+959 MRGKRMKL
-967 KRSQKPGYVQKR
+967 KRPQKPGYVQR
-979 EDEEMLSRRDLSGL
+979 MEDVEMVRKAGLAGL

>member
-6 GQQGRTRPSVTQPTP
+6 GQQGRTRPSVIQPTP

-57 RVGAPSERSG
+57 RAGAPSERSG

-79 FGADWE
+79 FGADWD
-85 KRIEDRA
+85 KRIRDQA
-92 RDLLIASE
+92 RNLLIASE
-100 RQRVGSPNY
+100 TQDVGSPNY
-109 GNKDYIPNDAD
+109 GNKDYSPNEAD

-174 LLGQGAEGTREEKIK
+174 LLGQGAEGTREETIK

-194 KRVRLANQIA
+194 KRVRLAKDIA
-204 QQGVTDDVLK
+204 REGITDEVLK
-214 ADIEE
+214 ADIEKME
-219 MRRAEAEGDTA
+219 RAKAEGDAAAYAEAE
-230 AYTEAER
+230 R
-237 RFNQRLNARLA
+237 QFNQRLNANLA
-248 IEPEEGISVQDPS
+248 IDTEDGISLQDPT
-261 RQSTRRVSDFTR
+261 RQAKKRISQFSKEAQGREDRFGQKDTGDRGGST
-273 EESGRTGRY
+273 E
-282 GEKAKGEEPGRQPME
+282 E
-297 GKAVQDAP
+297 GKATEDAP
-305 QMTREALDVLAAD
+305 EISRQAFDVLAAD
-318 QDLTD
+318 DDLTD
-323 KFLDRFSDI
+323 KFFDRFSET
-332 DKAAVIAK
+332 DKKALRAK
-340 FKKIKDDPNSDAAQ
+340 FKKIKDDPNSEAAQ
-354 MTRADLLRTFNKALS
+354 MTRADLMRTFNKALS

-381 QIGSPAAKRAAK
+381 ELGSPAARRAAK
-393 MQEVRDATPPVIA
+393 MQEVRDAASPET
-406 RAEKREQMANIRSAM
+406 RRGERREQLGNIRSAI
-421 KVIEDVMSGS
+421 KVIESVMSGA
-431 RKYDSRSSGREAM
+431 RRYDSRTAGREAM
-444 TADIGSVMRALNQ
+444 TADIGSVMNALRQ

-479 AASGNMRP
+479 AASGNVRPIGEIMRG
-487 LGELMKVFQ
+487 LQ
-496 MLGQKAPPSIEE
+496 MLGQKAPPTIEE

-514 GDVPQLAAMLTGVG
+514 GDVPQLAAMMTGIG

-534 ANTARAKPGARN
+534 ASTARAKPGARN

-553 KRGVAPAAEPK
+553 KKGVAPAAEPK
-564 GGVETGGATGV
+564 GGVDTGAATGV
-575 AESAGLPL
+575 GESAGLPL

-588 NVRQQPVRVEEGG
+588 NVRQQPVRQEEGG
-601 YETGRPELNPPKV
+601 YATGRVELNPPKV
-614 ETGGGSYVPP
+614 ETSGGSNVPP

-753 IAPRQS
+753 IAPPQS

-765 VRRRVPVDEGDDFR
+765 VRRRVPVDESDDFR
-779 PTVSRPRNLPQTQG
+779 PTVSRPKNLPQTQG

-825 TQGKEIGPRV
+825 TQGKGIGPRV

-852 YDKPKIMKRFAD
+852 YDKPKIMERFTK

-869 NRKQN
+869 NRKQG
-874 KTKMDLE
+874 KTKRDLD
-881 KIQQLEKQI
+881 KIQQLENQI
-890 KSLEERVPQRK
+890 KSLEERVPSRK
-901 PAKQKGPPSGRSTPP
+901 PVAPKGRPSGTSTPA
-916 LPEVVQ
+916 LPEVVR
-922 PTVTPGERDERAF
+922 PSITRSERDERAF
-935 TGGKMVKGTEQQRG
+935 TGGKMVKGVEQQRG
-949 RKQSDVVKKA
+949 RKQSEPVKRA
-959 MRGRRMKL
+959 MSGKRRKL
-967 KRSQKPGYVQKR
+967 KRAQKSGYVQKR
-979 EDEEMLSRRDLSGL
+979 EDEEMVGRGGLGGL
-993 LEGLPA
+993 LEGLPT

>member
-1 MSGMI
+1 
-6 GQQGRTRPSVTQPTP
+6 
-21 TATPAGPLTGNRESA
+21 LTGTVQSA

-67 SQRIASYLKKKG
+67 SQRIAAYLKKKG
-79 FGADWE
+79 FGDDWE

-100 RQRVGSPNY
+100 RQRVGSPNF

-120 LKEVSYRLAMEQAN
+120 VKEVSYRLAMEQAN

-151 TYGVEPSGKLQTGVV
+151 TYGVEPSGKLQVGVV

-174 LLGQGAEGTREEKIK
+174 LLGPGAEGTREEKIK

-194 KRVRLANQIA
+194 KRVRLANQLA
-204 QQGVTDDVLK
+204 QQGITDDVLK

-219 MRRAEAEGDTA
+219 MRRAEAEGDSA
-230 AYTEAER
+230 AYAEAER
-237 RFNQRLNARLA
+237 RFNQRLNAKLV
-248 IEPEEGISVQDPS
+248 ESGDVSVQDPT

-273 EESGRTGRY
+273 EESGRAGRY

-318 QDLTD
+318 PELTE

-381 QIGSPAAKRAAK
+381 EVGSPAARRAAK
-393 MQEVRDATPPVIA
+393 MQEVRDAASPET
-406 RAEKREQMANIRSAM
+406 RRGERREQLGNIRSAI
-421 KVIEDVMSGS
+421 KVIENVMSGT
-431 RKYDSRSSGREAM
+431 RRYDSRAGGREAM
-444 TADIGSVMRALNQ
+444 TADIGSVMNALKQ

-479 AASGNMRP
+479 AASGNVRPIGEIMRG
-487 LGELMKVFQ
+487 LQ
-496 MLGQKAPPSIEE
+496 MLGQKAPPTIEE
-508 QVGSAK
+508 QVGSSK
-514 GDVPQLAAMLTGVG
+514 GDVPQLAAIMTGVG

-534 ANTARAKPGARN
+534 ASTARAKPGARN

-553 KRGVAPAAEPK
+553 KKGVAPAAEPLGLVAK
-564 GGVETGGATGV
+564 GEKPALKLGEYYAEYRDQEYSKGKKTG
-575 AESAGLPL
+575 P
-583 GRARG
+583 R
-588 NVRQQPVRVEEGG
+588 QPVQRVADNLDE
-601 YETGRPELNPPKV
+601 
-614 ETGGGSYVPP
+614 
-624 KRYTPRGGRMSFV
+624 
-637 RAERPNVEDLGVPTT
+637 
-652 DKLSNAFDQF
+652 AFDQF
-662 MADTQSEML
+662 MADTQSEVL

-682 AETMGKVRGRAS
+682 AETMGKVRSRAS
-694 ERLRSLMKA
+694 ERLRTLMKA

-723 KQLSAAERSLADLKK
+723 KQLAAAQKDLAALNK
-738 EIADGKKKLDDIRRY
+738 EIAAGKKKLDDIRRY

-759 KNLGED
+759 KNIGED
-765 VRRRVPVDEGDDFR
+765 VRRRVSVDEGDDFR
-779 PTVSRPRNLPQTQG
+779 PSVSRPKNLPQTQDA
-793 VETIRDFQAALEGRI
+793 ETIRDYQAALEGRI
-808 KVLQGRVT
+808 KALQGRVT
-816 AFEQELARA
+816 MFERELARA
-825 TQGKEIGPRV
+825 TQGKKIGPRV
-835 MGAAVREGRR
+835 MGATVRESRR

-874 KTKMDLE
+874 KTKKDLE
-881 KIQQLEKQI
+881 KIQRLKKQI

-901 PAKQKGPPSGRSTPP
+901 PEKPKGPPSGRSTSP

-922 PTVTPGERDERAF
+922 PTVTPSERDERAF
-935 TGGKMVKGTEQQRG
+935 TGGKFVKGVRQERG
-949 RKQSDVVKKA
+949 RKQSEPVKRA
-959 MRGRRMKL
+959 MRGKRMKF
-967 KRSQKPGYVQKR
+967 KKPQKPGYVQR
-979 EDEEMLSRRDLSGL
+979 MEDVEMVRKAGLAGL

>member
-1 MSGMI
+1 
-6 GQQGRTRPSVTQPTP
+6 
-21 TATPAGPLTGNRESA
+21 LTGTVQSA

-79 FGADWE
+79 FGDDWE

-174 LLGQGAEGTREEKIK
+174 LIGPGAEGTREEKIK

-194 KRVRLANQIA
+194 KRVRLANQLA
-204 QQGVTDDVLK
+204 QQGTTDEVLK
-214 ADIEE
+214 ADIDE
-219 MRRAEAEGDTA
+219 MNRLEAEGDA
-230 AYTEAER
+230 AGYEEAKR
-237 RFNQRLNARLA
+237 RFYQRFAAHTA
-248 IEPEEGISVQDPS
+248 IEGDVSLQDPTSQS
-261 RQSTRRVSDFTR
+261 RKRITQFSKETQGREDRFGQKDTGDRGGST
-273 EESGRTGRY
+273 
-282 GEKAKGEEPGRQPME
+282 QE
-297 GKAVQDAP
+297 GKATEDAP
-305 QMTREALDVLAAD
+305 EINRQAFDVLAAD
-318 QDLTD
+318 PELTE
-323 KFLDRFSDI
+323 KFLKGFSED

-381 QIGSPAAKRAAK
+381 EVGSPAARRAAK
-393 MQEVRDATPPVIA
+393 MQEVRDAASPET
-406 RAEKREQMANIRSAM
+406 RRGERREQMANIRSAI
-421 KVIEDVMSGS
+421 KVIESVMSGT
-431 RKYDSRSSGREAM
+431 RRYDARAGGREAM
-444 TADIGSVMRALNQ
+444 TADIGSVMNALRQ

-479 AASGNMRP
+479 AASGNVRPIGEIMRG
-487 LGELMKVFQ
+487 LQ
-496 MLGQKAPPSIEE
+496 MLGQKAPPTIEE

-514 GDVPQLAAMLTGVG
+514 GDVPQLAAIMTGVG

-534 ANTARAKPGARN
+534 ASTARAKPGARN

-601 YETGRPELNPPKV
+601 YQTGRPELNPPKV
-614 ETGGGSYVPP
+614 ETGGGSYVSP
-624 KRYTPRGGRMSFV
+624 KRYGLRGGRISLAK
-637 RAERPNVEDLGVPTT
+637 AEKPSVEDLGVPTT
-652 DKLSNAFDQF
+652 DKLSNAFDEF
-662 MADTQSEML
+662 MADTQSEVL

-682 AETMGKVRGRAS
+682 AETMRKVRGRAS
-694 ERLRSLMKA
+694 ERLRTLMKA
-703 YKDETKQLNE
+703 YKDETKQLNR
-713 QKDIAEIRDA
+713 QNDIAEIRDA
-723 KQLSAAERSLADLKK
+723 KQLSAAEQELARLNK
-738 EIADGKKKLDDIRRY
+738 EIADGTKKLDDIRELSGPDGKKRFKR
-753 IAPRQS
+753 IRENVEG
-759 KNLGED
+759 NLA
-765 VRRRVPVDEGDDFR
+765 DEDFR
-779 PTVSRPRNLPQTQG
+779 PTSEKPSGKDVPINPYLQTIG
-793 VETIRDFQAALEGRI
+793 DFRSALEDRI
-808 KVLQGRVT
+808 KALRSRVL
-816 AFEQELARA
+816 AFEQRLARD
-825 TQGKEIGPRV
+825 TKNMDIGPRV
-835 MGAAVREGRR
+835 MGAAIREGRR
-845 KDIDQLR
+845 
-852 YDKPKIMKRFAD
+852 
-864 ELAEL
+864 
-869 NRKQN
+869 
-874 KTKMDLE
+874 LE
-881 KIQQLEKQI
+881 MPAIRQ
-890 KSLEERVPQRK
+890 KSTP
-901 PAKQKGPPSGRSTPP
+901 KQKGKSKARSTPP

-922 PTVTPGERDERAF
+922 PTVTPGERDERAV
-935 TGGKMVKGTEQQRG
+935 TGGKFVKGVLQERG
-949 RKQSDVVKKA
+949 RKQSEPVKRA
-959 MRGRRMKL
+959 MRGQRKKF
-967 KRSQKPGYVQKR
+967 KRPQKPSYVER
-979 EDEEMLSRRDLSGL
+979 MEDVEMVNRRGL
-993 LEGLPA
+993 AGLIQGLPT